1 MKPQLREDS
10 VIGLFSQVPLVN
22 FSMVHFSTIYK
33 NVLFLHSPQKKKK
46 KIETVKRWAGQWN
59 CCDLC
64 LPKFCCRVWCEMC
77 TKAGSQE
84 KENDISGKEFSPYG
98 WRKKPSSEDVWH
110 AFAKAGTVIQG
121 SLGLTL

>member
-1 MKPQLREDS
+1 MKLQLREGS

-22 FSMVHFSTIYK
+22 FSTVHFSTSYK

-46 KIETVKRWAGQWN
+46 TGQWN
-59 CCDLC
+59 CSDLC
-64 LPKFCCRVWCEMC
+64 LLKFGCRVWCQVC
-77 TKAGSQE
+77 AKARSQE
-84 KENDISGKEFSPYG
+84 KENDISGKEFSPCG
-98 WRKKPSSEDVWH
+98 WRNSEEPSSEDVWN

>member
-46 KIETVKRWAGQWN
+46 RLKQSKDGQDSGTAAIYVCRNSAAGFGVRCALRQVPKKRKMTFLVRNFHLMVGGRSPAVRMCGMPS
-59 CCDLC
+59 
-64 LPKFCCRVWCEMC
+64 PKLER
-77 TKAGSQE
+77 
-84 KENDISGKEFSPYG
+84 
-98 WRKKPSSEDVWH
+98 
-110 AFAKAGTVIQG
+110 
-121 SLGLTL
+121 